1 MNTNCD
7 KFCNYGFRVDDFLS
21 GKVDFRQMR
30 KDKNFATIP
39 IWITE
44 RVKLKIE

>member
-21 GKVDFRQMR
+21 GKVDFRQMT
-30 KDKNFATIP
+30 KDKNFVTIS
-39 IWITE
+39 IWIRE
-44 RVKLKIE
+44 RVQLKIE

>member
-1 MNTNCD
+1 MNTNCY

-30 KDKNFATIP
+30 KDKNFITIP
-39 IWITE
+39 IWIPK